1 MYNPGVAF
9 LALVGAAF
17 AANGTV
23 QIWLPQNNEPN
34 LIGSVVGSDTT
45 ATTYSV
51 ACVTEDC
58 SFPTSF
64 LVTEGP
70 SSVEWTFTYAL
81 YNTDIPVTQKLNC
94 QITDSSS
101 GACTVTASYNPS
113 SSPFSTTLITSFA
126 SPSDAD
132 IFLINTIVT
141 ITAGSV
147 ASSTSTAASTT
158 RSGSGAMVSSP
169 LSATGSS
176 TKSAASVTG
185 SSSSSGSSS
194 STSVS
199 SAKGAPMITQAP
211 LLLGAAAAIVYAA
224 L

>member
-1 MYNPGVAF
+1 MG
-9 LALVGAAF
+9 
-17 AANGTV
+17 
-23 QIWLPQNNEPN
+23 NEPN

-101 GACTVTASYNPS
+101 GACTVTANYNPS

-132 IFLINTIVT
+132 IFLINTIV
-141 ITAGSV
+141 
-147 ASSTSTAASTT
+147 TSTAASTT

-199 SAKGAPMITQAP
+199 SAKGAPMITRAP